1 MNVPWTSIEMPLKLV
16 SRDSFADF
24 AAMTDSDA
32 PAAAKKKKR
41 IEKMIQLL
49 EVLQVNKKFISLLDA
64 YILGYKQKFE

>member
-1 MNVPWTSIEMPLKLV
+1 
-16 SRDSFADF
+16 
-24 AAMTDSDA
+24 MTDSDA